1 MSEVLPM
8 PFPCPVCQTPVA
20 GTPADTMGSRDTT
33 TSSTPTP
40 SCGCPDCNKLLDLV
54 RAKFPHQ
61 HNLCLEEI
69 TFAASFTEDLGCD
82 SLDTSELL
90 MALEGE
96 LALTIFEEAPE
107 RLKTVTDLV
116 RLVRQTQEK
125 AAA

>member
-20 GTPADTMGSRDTT
+20 GAQADTADSPDTAAP
-33 TSSTPTP
+33 SS
-40 SCGCPDCNKLLDLV
+40 GCPDCNKLLDLV

-69 TFAASFTEDLGCD
+69 TFEASFMEDLGCD
-82 SLDTSELL
+82 SLDTTELL

-96 LALTIFEEAPE
+96 LAMTIFEEAPE
-107 RLKTVTDLV
+107 RLKIVADLL

>member
-20 GTPADTMGSRDTT
+20 GTPADTTGSRGTT